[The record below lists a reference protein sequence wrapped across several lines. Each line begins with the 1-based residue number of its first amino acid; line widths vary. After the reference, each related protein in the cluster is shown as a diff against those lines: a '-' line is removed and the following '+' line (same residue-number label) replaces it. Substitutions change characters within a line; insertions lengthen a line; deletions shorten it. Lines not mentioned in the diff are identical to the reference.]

1 MSVIAHR
8 LQYMDRYA
16 KIIFV
21 NERSDKMSNIVKVEK
36 LCKKYGKQQVLQD
49 VDISFETGKI
59 YGIIGPNGAGKTTI
73 FKSIAG
79 LIHKTSGNIIYFD
92 GTLQPAEACTRIS
105 FMIENPYLEMGMS
118 AYQNMKLLAILYDVE
133 DEYIEELLKVVGLDN
148 VGKKKVGKFSLGM
161 KQRLG
166 IAMALLKKPEMVVLD
181 EPMNGLDPKGIIEM
195 RQLLSK
201 LCSEQGI
208 TIVISSHILY
218 ELGVLADEFF
228 FINDGKVVDRK
239 TRSDIEKAGNK
250 LEEYYMEIIE
260 R

>member
-1 MSVIAHR
+1 
-8 LQYMDRYA
+8 
-16 KIIFV
+16 
-21 NERSDKMSNIVKVEK
+21 MSNIVRVEK
-36 LCKKYGKQQVLQD
+36 LCKNYGKQKVLQD
-49 VDISFETGKI
+49 VDISFEQGKI
-59 YGIIGPNGAGKTTI
+59 YGIVGPNGAGKTTI

-79 LIHKTSGNIIYFD
+79 LIHKTSGNITYFD
-92 GTLQPAEACTRIS
+92 GTLQSAEACTRIS

-133 DEYIEELLKVVGLDN
+133 DEYIGELLKLVGLEN

-166 IAMALLKKPEMVVLD
+166 IAMALLKKPDMVVLD

-208 TIVISSHILY
+208 TIVISSHILH
-218 ELGVLADEFF
+218 ELGVLAHEFF

-239 TRSDIEKAGNK
+239 TRNDIEKAGNK

-260 R
+260 Q